1 MHPTLRKAA
10 ILVASLDTTSADA
23 LLDEMEPEEAAR
35 VRRAVLELGDID
47 PTEQQQIMSDFLC
60 RQPRVARVDAP
71 AVELDPSL
79 AAKLGSLRA
88 ADETA
93 SRGRAAAA
101 TFAFLQPLETAELA
115 RILVREHPQTIAI
128 VMSHLPPARAADVL
142 RRLPPSLQSETLM
155 RVARLGRLSPDV
167 VQDLE
172 QALRAVLEDR
182 PELEPVASHGVA
194 AIGAILQAASGA
206 ERQTLLAD
214 LSRQDP
220 ALAQHF
226 GHRFPSSVAPAV
238 ETREQVPGTP
248 AIDRG
253 PRSGDRPVPA
263 EASAPLVRPPA
274 LLFADL
280 EQLEDAA
287 LAQVLHQ
294 SSPAT
299 AILALAGAS
308 PQFVERILGQ
318 LPAREA
324 TQLQRKMQQLG
335 PLRLDDIERA
345 QLRLADVAQQLMA
358 QGTIMPPPVARFAV
372 AA

>member
-1 MHPTLRKAA
+1 MQPTLRKAA

-23 LLDEMEPEEAAR
+23 LLEEMEPEEAAR
-35 VRRAVLELGDID
+35 VRRAVLELGDVD
-47 PTEQQQIMSDFLC
+47 PAEQQQIMNDFL
-60 RQPRVARVDAP
+60 RRPPHGAPADAS

-79 AAKLGSLRA
+79 AARLRA
-88 ADETA
+88 PRAEAEAPHGAAPAA
-93 SRGRAAAA
+93 S
-101 TFAFLQPLETAELA
+101 FAFLQPLETAELA
-115 RILVREHPQTIAI
+115 RVLVREHPQTIAI
-128 VMSHLPPARAADVL
+128 VISHLPPARAADVL
-142 RRLPPSLQSETLM
+142 RRLPASRQSETLM
-155 RVARLGRLSPDV
+155 RVARLGRLAPDV
-167 VQDLE
+167 VQDIE
-172 QALRAVLEDR
+172 QALRAVLEDQ
-182 PELEPVASHGVA
+182 PALEPVAPRGVA
-194 AIGAILQAASGA
+194 AIAAILQAASGT

-226 GHRFPSSVAPAV
+226 GHRFPSPLTPDAEARDAVPVIPANDALPRPV
-238 ETREQVPGTP
+238 DRPGTADP
-248 AIDRG
+248 
-253 PRSGDRPVPA
+253 
-263 EASAPLVRPPA
+263 SAPTVRPPA

-287 LAQVLHQ
+287 LAHVLHH

-308 PQFVERILGQ
+308 PPFVTRILGQ

-345 QLRLADVAQQLMA
+345 QLRLADVAQQLIA
-358 QGTIMPPPVARFAV
+358 QGTITSPPVARFAV